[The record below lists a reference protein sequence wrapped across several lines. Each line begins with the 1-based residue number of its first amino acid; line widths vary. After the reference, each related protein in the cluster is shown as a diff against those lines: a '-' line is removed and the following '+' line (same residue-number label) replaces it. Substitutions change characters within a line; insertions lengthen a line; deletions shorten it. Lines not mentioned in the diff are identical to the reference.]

1 MKIEHVALYVSE
13 PGAVA
18 RWYSDHLGLS
28 VVRSSGAPA
37 YTHFLADSAGATV
50 LEIQTGALPVPDYA
64 ALDPT
69 LLHLALAADD
79 VAATRRRLLAA
90 GASAVGEITTLASGD
105 ELAML
110 RDPWGLALQLV
121 RRAHPLVADRLAQ
134 TADRSGAEPCPD

>member
-28 VVRSSGAPA
+28 VVRSSGAPSH
-37 YTHFLADSAGATV
+37 THFLADSAGTTV
-50 LEIQTGALPVPDYA
+50 LEIQTGGLPAPDYA

-69 LLHLALAADD
+69 LLHLALATDD
-79 VAATRRRLLAA
+79 VAATRRRLLGA
-90 GASAVGEITTLASGD
+90 GATAVGEITTLDSGD

-121 RRAHPLVADRLAQ
+121 HRSRPLVADRHPLA
-134 TADRSGAEPCPD
+134 ADR